1 MRYRNMRYPADSE
14 CRVEQNGAVSR
25 VRLVDISPSG
35 ARIKGLPAA
44 QSDTR
49 IILCHAFRRIS
60 AQVIWSNDRYTGVRF
75 SMPLSPQEV
84 NDIRGVLSSGP
95 GSFGS
100 QGNHG
105 FREMT

>member
-14 CRVEQNGAVSR
+14 CRVELNGSVNRA
-25 VRLVDISPSG
+25 RLVDISPSG
-35 ARIKGLPAA
+35 ARLKGLPAL
-44 QSDTR
+44 QSNSR
-49 IILCHAFRRIS
+49 IIICHTYRRIA

-75 SMPLSPQEV
+75 SMPLGTQEV
-84 NDIRGVLSSGP
+84 NDIRGVVASG
-95 GSFGS
+95 GFGS